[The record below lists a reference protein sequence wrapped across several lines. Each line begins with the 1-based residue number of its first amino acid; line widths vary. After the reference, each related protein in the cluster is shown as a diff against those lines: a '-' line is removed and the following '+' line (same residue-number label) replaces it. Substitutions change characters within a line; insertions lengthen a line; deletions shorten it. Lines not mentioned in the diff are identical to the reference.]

1 MTKNKILVVDD
12 NQDLIE
18 TLKVRLKAFGYIV
31 VTALDG
37 VECLEKCRLES
48 PDLILLDILMPNM
61 DGFKTLEELRNNV
74 RTKNVP
80 VIMLTAKSQ
89 LSDVT
94 RATNFGIADYIVKP
108 FDYRIMLEKIKRVLE
123 K

>member
-1 MTKNKILVVDD
+1 MSKNKILVVDD
-12 NQDLIE
+12 NPDLIE
-18 TLKVRLKAFGYIV
+18 TLKVRLKAFGYAV

-37 VECLEKCRLES
+37 VECLEKSRQES

-61 DGFKTLEELRNNV
+61 DGFKALEELKNNAKTRNI
-74 RTKNVP
+74 P

-94 RATNFGIADYIVKP
+94 RATNLGIEDYIVKP
-108 FDYRIMLEKIKRVLE
+108 FDYRVMIEKIKKVLE